1 MMMRMIKEKEEVEV
15 VPLEQ
20 EVVPLEQEVAE
31 EVIASSQNKLKDQML
46 RNSKTS

>member
-1 MMMRMIKEKEEVEV
+1 MIKEKEEVEV

-20 EVVPLEQEVAE
+20 EVVSLEQEVVE
-31 EVIASSQNKLKDQML
+31 EVITSSQNKPKDQML